1 MTGGSFLVSSI
12 SIHMALKSPV
22 LLWRLF
28 WSAVLLSVFTG
39 CENDIAIVNL
49 VGGVNNAPTES
60 GKDVEIIYSDSAR
73 IKVKVFAP
81 QFDNYSDKNPRQEL
95 PKGVKV
101 EFYGDSLKVRTKLTA
116 NYGIRYEQEK
126 RVEVKNNV
134 IVVNEK
140 GEELH
145 TEHLIWDEASG
156 EIHTEKYVRILT
168 GGDVLE
174 GNGLR
179 ASEDFSWYEILNPVG
194 ETEIPVKDTIQ

>member
-1 MTGGSFLVSSI
+1 MRHVFSAAVFSRLACA
-12 SIHMALKSPV
+12 AL
-22 LLWRLF
+22 LL
-28 WSAVLLSVFTG
+28 AVLSG

-60 GKDVEIIYSDSAR
+60 GKDVEIIYSDSAK

-81 QFDNYSDKNPRQEL
+81 QFDNYNAQNPRQEL

-126 RVEVKNNV
+126 RVEVKNDV

-145 TEHLIWDEASG
+145 TEHLIWDEASK
-156 EIHTEKYVRILT
+156 EIHTDKYVRILT

-179 ASEDFSWYEILNPVG
+179 ASQDFSWYEIQNPVG
-194 ETEIPVKDTIQ
+194 ETEIPVKDTVK